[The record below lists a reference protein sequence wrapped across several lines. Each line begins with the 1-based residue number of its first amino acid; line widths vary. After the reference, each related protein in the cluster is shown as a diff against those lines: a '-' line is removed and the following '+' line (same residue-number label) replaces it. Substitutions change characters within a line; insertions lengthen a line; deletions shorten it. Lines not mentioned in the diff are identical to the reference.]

1 MFGLGKS
8 ALGPLS
14 DPRSAERWLASLPAN
29 DPLVVEREL
38 LAELRNLSERTARR
52 TPTVLEA
59 VFVADA
65 RANNLVRTLTAQYA
79 EHANRSPK
87 IEKQLWQALF
97 DLTQGFEACY
107 AAFAREITDRA
118 QHNKWHALLPELL
131 GRQMVHLGR
140 DAKVRL
146 YHCEH
151 WIPAKWAE
159 LHAPFI
165 RACAHQVERQ
175 PLMLDAMSGATTL
188 EREYLAVLVL
198 QLADP
203 GNLAPKQIEWV
214 AAQLDEWCRLLRL
227 TLDPKSTMTF
237 YVDLAGSAGLKRR
250 SLGPLEGRVLFVDTQ
265 PLYTLLLQNRA
276 ALEQAVK
283 NDQGSEKT
291 SQHREQLELFIKI
304 ASRIDPEFRPL
315 SRRGE
320 RIPASGAVDA
330 IVGFSGIADFLRG
343 DKATPTADSD
353 TRRSFGNT
361 MELAVFGR
369 TRTEPDHRFENAQ
382 RRLAAFAAPGGPWEI
397 KDTSA
402 SGFRLHAPMSVA
414 TEVTLSMVVAI
425 HQRGQDTW
433 VLGIVRRMRRLSAG
447 VAEIGLQLI
456 ANTLV
461 IGSLIEQRKL
471 RDGNYALN
479 GDHPGD
485 AGRRFYGLFLSFH
498 RRAGDSPVQSL
509 IVPPVEYQV
518 GRRYTLQV
526 DNSVRTIR
534 FGRLIEQ
541 QKDWVWTV
549 IDPLEPDAAPTDA
562 PPRQ

>member
-1 MFGLGKS
+1 MFGLGKKT
-8 ALGPLS
+8 LGRLR
-14 DPRSAERWLASLPAN
+14 DARSAERWLATLPVN
-29 DPLVVEREL
+29 DPLVVQREV
-38 LAELRNLSERTARR
+38 LAELRSLADRTSRR
-52 TPTVLEA
+52 TPAVLEA
-59 VFVADA
+59 VFIVDVH
-65 RANNLVRTLTAQYA
+65 ANNLVRILTSQYT
-79 EHANRSPK
+79 EHANRSSK

-97 DLTQGFEACY
+97 DLTQGFQACY

-131 GRQMVHLGR
+131 GRQIVHLGR

-165 RACAHQVERQ
+165 RACAHQIERQ
-175 PLMLDAMSGATTL
+175 PLMLDSISGATTI
-188 EREYLAVLVL
+188 EREYLAALVL
-198 QLADP
+198 QLCDP
-203 GNLAPKQIEWV
+203 GNLTSKQLEWV
-214 AAQLDEWCRLLRL
+214 AGQLDEWCRLLRL

-265 PLYTLLLQNRA
+265 PLYALLLQNRA

-283 NDQGSEKT
+283 NDLSPEK
-291 SQHREQLELFIKI
+291 SPQHREHLELFVKI

-320 RIPASGAVDA
+320 RKPASGAVDS
-330 IVGFSGIADFLRG
+330 IVGFNSIADFLRG
-343 DKATPTADSD
+343 DRTSPTADSD
-353 TRRSFGNT
+353 NSHNFGNT

-382 RRLAAFAAPGGPWEI
+382 RRLAAFSAPGGPWEI

-414 TEVTLSMVVAI
+414 TEVTLSMLVAI

-461 IGSLIEQRKL
+461 IAGLVEQRKL
-471 RDGNYALN
+471 RDGNYVN
-479 GDHPGD
+479 GEHPTD
-485 AGRRFYGLFLSFH
+485 AGRRFYGLFLSFN
-498 RRAGDSPVQSL
+498 RRASEPAVQSL
-509 IVPPVEYQV
+509 IVPPVDYQS
-518 GRRYTLQV
+518 GRRYTLQAE
-526 DNSVRTIR
+526 NSVRTIR
-534 FGRLIEQ
+534 FGRLIER

-549 IDPLEPDAAPTDA
+549 IDPLEPDALATDGN
-562 PPRQ
+562 PST